1 MGIRPI
7 MVEPKGSTGMILYG
21 TRNDDTTVTL
31 PDIGFDFL
39 YNGSLIRTIYS
50 NGNSWIGIG
59 ASSEHIKINRRDTS
73 YNNLYYSREI
83 ENGYKLFRVRFEG
96 NAVYNSWGSNNL
108 VWEVSFY
115 ETGVIQIVIEKS
127 PNTAA
132 DSFVNPGIGTQSIK
146 LETGKSYVFI
156 SDSKDGK
163 NYKVIEGS
171 YFPEKERFLMLD
183 DEGIKNFQVIE
194 GVSKWVKIAD
204 LPITE
209 EVLLNYGN
217 DFLPSSLEGIVGD
230 TPKVYYYTDNPDIV
244 ERPID
249 FKLNIG
255 LTTTSIPKVIEQR
268 ENFLI
273 SNGKLISK
281 IIAETSTDII
291 NSSGVAT
298 KTNGKVRLAFSVDEG
313 KTYLTFDIN
322 TNDYKVVDI
331 SNSSEFLNEG
341 INPETLNVINYERL
355 NELIESN
362 KKIRFAYI
370 LEKPTLLD
378 VCNIKKLK
386 IFYS

>member
-1 MGIRPI
+1 MGIRTI
-7 MVEPKGSTGMILYG
+7 MANPKGNQGMTLYG

-59 ASSEHIKINRRDTS
+59 SSSEHIKINRRDTS
-73 YNNLYYSREI
+73 YNNLYYSREE

-115 ETGVIQIVIEKS
+115 ETGVIQLVIEKT

-132 DSFVNPGIGTQSIK
+132 DSFVNPGIGTQSITF
-146 LETGKSYVFI
+146 ETGKSYVFI

-163 NYKVIEGS
+163 NYKIFEGS
-171 YFPEKERFLMLD
+171 YFPDKNRFLILD
-183 DEGIKNFQVIE
+183 EEGIKNFQVVE
-194 GVSKWVKIAD
+194 GVSKWVKVAD

-209 EVLLNYGN
+209 EVLLDYGN

-230 TPKVYYYTDNPDIV
+230 TPKVYYYTDNLDVV
-244 ERPID
+244 ERPEEYR
-249 FKLNIG
+249 FKVG
-255 LTTTSIPKVIEQR
+255 LITTSLPKVIEQR
-268 ENFLI
+268 EDFFI
-273 SNGKLISK
+273 PDGKLISK
-281 IIAETSTDII
+281 IIAEVSTDII

-298 KTNGKVRLAFSVDEG
+298 KTNGKVRLTFSVDEG
-313 KTYLTFDIN
+313 ATYLTFDVN
-322 TNDYKVVDI
+322 LLDYKVVDI
-331 SNSSEFLNEG
+331 SNHLEFLNEG
-341 INPETLNVINYERL
+341 INPENLNVINYDRL

-362 KKIRFAYI
+362 RKIRFAYI
-370 LEKPTLLD
+370 LEKPTLSD
-378 VCNIKKLK
+378 VCKIKRLK